1 MPTTYKRLN
10 AVVPTTAGTGNAKVL
25 YSVAGTV
32 TNAVVSTIS
41 VCNKTSIA
49 QTYRLCV
56 NSSNSNSVFEDTG
69 YIAYDSTVP
78 ANDTVFITTG
88 ITLTTAVPHLLC
100 SASSLSVSFGA
111 FGAELS

>member
-1 MPTTYKRLN
+1 MPTTYKRLS
-10 AVVPTTAGTGNAKVL
+10 AVVPTTAGTTNVKVL
-25 YSVAGTV
+25 YSVSGSV
-32 TNAVVSTIS
+32 TTAVVSTIS
-41 VCNKTSIA
+41 VCNRTNVA

-56 NSSNSNSVFEDTG
+56 SSSSSAFEDTG

-100 SASSLSVSFGA
+100 SANSLSVSFSA

>member
-10 AVVPTTAGTGNAKVL
+10 AVVPTTADTGNAKVL
-25 YSVAGTV
+25 YFVTGTV
-32 TNAVVSTIS
+32 TTAVVSTIS
-41 VCNKTSIA
+41 VCNKTSVS
-49 QTYRLCV
+49 QKYRLCL
-56 NSSNSNSVFEDTG
+56 SSTSAFDETG

-88 ITLTTAVPHLLC
+88 ITLTTAVSYLLC
-100 SASSLSVSFGA
+100 SSNSLNVSFSA

>member
-1 MPTTYKRLN
+1 MPTTYKRLS
-10 AVVPTTAGTGNAKVL
+10 AVIPTTAGTTNVKVL
-25 YSVAGTV
+25 YSVTGTV
-32 TNAVVSTIS
+32 TTAVVSTIS

-56 NSSNSNSVFEDTG
+56 NSSNSNSVFEETG

-88 ITLTTAVPHLLC
+88 ITLTTSVPYLLC